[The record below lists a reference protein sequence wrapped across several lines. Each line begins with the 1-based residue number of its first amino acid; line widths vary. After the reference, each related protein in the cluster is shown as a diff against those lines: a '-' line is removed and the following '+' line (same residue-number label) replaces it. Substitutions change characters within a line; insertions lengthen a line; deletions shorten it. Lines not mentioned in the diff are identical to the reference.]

1 MKVVIVGAG
10 FGGLKLARRL
20 NNKAGFEV
28 VLVDRFNYHQF
39 QPLFYQVATA
49 GLDASNISFP
59 LRKVFHKTNNVR
71 IRLAEL
77 QQVVAAENKIITD
90 TEEISYDVLVI
101 ATGADTNFFGN
112 TQMEENA
119 FPMKSTVEALQLR
132 YRLLQNFENALT
144 VTDKA
149 ELQRRMNFV
158 IVGGGLLG
166 LELAASL
173 RDIQVNVAVIQRE
186 NRLMTRQLDEVASE
200 LLHQELTDRGIELF
214 YQENIRYFVGEG
226 VVEGVHLSN
235 GQTIPAQAVVF
246 AIGTQPNTELA
257 RAAGLSV
264 NRGVCVNEYLQ
275 TSDPAIFAAG
285 EVAELNGQMWGIT
298 AAAEEQADTIARY
311 LNGDRLSYYTGSLSM
326 NILKMDGLH
335 LCSLGLPVIPAGAT
349 DYEEVVFIDRAKRY
363 YKKCIIHRDRL
374 VGAILMGDK
383 NEFLEYKEL
392 IHQKTELSEKRL
404 SLLRSGR
411 KRRRPSIVS

>member
-1 MKVVIVGAG
+1 MRTRQDADR
-10 FGGLKLARRL
+10 LLARL
-20 NNKAGFEV
+20 SPG
-28 VLVDRFNYHQF
+28 
-39 QPLFYQVATA
+39 
-49 GLDASNISFP
+49 AS
-59 LRKVFHKTNNVR
+59 V
-71 IRLAEL
+71 
-77 QQVVAAENKIITD
+77 
-90 TEEISYDVLVI
+90 
-101 ATGADTNFFGN
+101 
-112 TQMEENA
+112 
-119 FPMKSTVEALQLR
+119 
-132 YRLLQNFENALT
+132 
-144 VTDKA
+144 
-149 ELQRRMNFV
+149 V

-404 SLLRSGR
+404 SLLRSGQSPRPVLGKLVCSCNNVGEGNVQEAIKGGVAELGPLCQFTGAGTGCGSCRPEVKAILERMGR
-411 KRRRPSIVS
+411 KVAVGV